1 MQEKL
6 LYEYAVIRVMPDV
19 ERGELLNIGLL
30 MMCKRRR
37 WIKAA
42 VELDPAR
49 LLALWPSADV
59 DAILCQTASFTG
71 GPMDCLRPARL
82 PPYSP
87 RNASAG

>member
-42 VELDPAR
+42 V
-49 LLALWPSADV
+49 
-59 DAILCQTASFTG
+59 
-71 GPMDCLRPARL
+71 
-82 PPYSP
+82 
-87 RNASAG
+87 